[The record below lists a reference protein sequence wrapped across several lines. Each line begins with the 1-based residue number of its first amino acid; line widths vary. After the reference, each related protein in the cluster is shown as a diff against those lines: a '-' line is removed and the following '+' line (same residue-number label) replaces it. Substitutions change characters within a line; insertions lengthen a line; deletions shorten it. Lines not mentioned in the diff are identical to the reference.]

1 MVDDNTG
8 ICDGPVLR
16 DLANVI
22 MREEKDGVSG
32 LCDAG
37 LPLGEAVEFLA
48 HCWYPE
54 VFQVGVLLEFPV
66 LCNGLFGDGMD
77 DAKTA
82 VFNFNTGA
90 SPLQLGGHFGGFEC
104 YDVVNGLEQDVS
116 R

>member
-22 MREEKDGVSG
+22 VREEKDGVSG

-37 LPLGEAVEFLA
+37 LPLGKAVEFLT

-54 VFQVGVLLEFPV
+54 VFQVGVVLEFPV
-66 LCNGLFGDGMD
+66 LRNGLFGDGMD
-77 DAKTA
+77 DTKTA
-82 VFNFNTGA
+82 VFNFNRGVG
-90 SPLQLGGHFGGFEC
+90 PLRLGGHFGGFKLH
-104 YDVVNGLEQDVS
+104 DVVNGLE
-116 R
+116 